1 MSDAPRNVLRL
12 SPGTT
17 PEQARDARA
26 RAWKFIFDTHR
37 EKAAGQDNVKTKQE
51 SLNAKEGGLYDLEE
65 DIFTA
70 QKV

>member
-1 MSDAPRNVLRL
+1 MSNLRVIHPSSASL
-12 SPGTT
+12 T

-37 EKAAGQDNVKTKQE
+37 EKAAGQDNAKSKQE
-51 SLNAKEGGLYDLEE
+51 SLNTEEGGPHDLEE
-65 DIFTA
+65 DSFVR